1 MTGAH
6 VGACSSLNVT
16 VEVRRAEEGIAQSS
30 KPVMV
35 SAAASAVT
43 VTPEP
48 MVVPDRLIETLVDG
62 RLARLIRLQMSIWG
76 EAGFWRSL
84 VAAWRAASREP
95 WRTSRFVVNS
105 QANSMIPKSNRIRRG
120 AMMANSTRLA
130 PRLPRSV
137 FLRMMSEPAGA
148 MISSL
153 VR

>member
-76 EAGFWRSL
+76 DAGFWRSL

-105 QANSMIPKSNRIRRG
+105 QANSMMPKSNRIRRG

-137 FLRMMSEPAGA
+137 FLRMMSEPAGV